1 MEYNKKGIIILASV
15 SIIAA
20 ILGIIST
27 ILIINYKRNTNTTE
41 TSTLSEFRE
50 EDKNDN
56 NIDNNVEE
64 EKEDENNIENEI
76 EQEENKKDTSSQN
89 NNTKP
94 NTTTPTNNENYYI
107 KVNLQANVVTI
118 YKKDEEG
125 KFTVPVKAMV
135 CSTGT
140 ATPTSGVYS
149 TTNKYEWRLLIGN
162 VYGQYA
168 TRIVGSILFHSV
180 PYTKKDP
187 SALEYW
193 EYDKL
198 GTKASAG
205 CIRLTVK
212 DAKWIYDN
220 CKSGTKVEFYSDS
233 NPGPLG
239 KPTAQKISNADENIR
254 IWDPTDPK
262 SNNPWKTYNP
272 NKEENEPIED
282 NKENKTENTK
292 TDEEN
297 TTNNTTTENKPVK
310 DENNNTQIENKTE
323 ENTTNGTQTE
333 NKTEEN
339 ITNET
344 QIENKI
350 EINTTNN
357 TQKENIQ
364 NIVTSEA

>member
-1 MEYNKKGIIILASV
+1 MEYNKKGIIILASITV
-15 SIIAA
+15 SLAII
-20 ILGIIST
+20 GIIST
-27 ILIINYKRNTNTTE
+27 VLLINYQRNIKTMQA
-41 TSTLSEFRE
+41 STLSEFRE
-50 EDKNDN
+50 EDNN
-56 NIDNNVEE
+56 NIDENVEE
-64 EKEDENNIENEI
+64 SKNEENSENNDENEI
-76 EQEENKKDTSSQN
+76 KEEENKNDIQPE
-89 NNTKP
+89 NNTNK
-94 NTTTPTNNENYYI
+94 TNKTNDGNYYI

-125 KFTVPVKAMV
+125 KFTEPVKAMV

-149 TTNKYEWRLLIGN
+149 TTNKYEWRELIGN

-180 PYTKKDP
+180 PYTKKDS

-239 KPTAQKISNADENIR
+239 KPTAQKISNVDENIR

-272 NKEENEPIED
+272 NKEQNEKNEENKED
-282 NKENKTENTK
+282 NKDNNKENTIENSTGNTTQKPTENT
-292 TDEEN
+292 TIEN
-297 TTNNTTTENKPVK
+297 ITNNTVNNTITENKPVK
-310 DENNNTQIENKTE
+310 DENNNTQTENKTE
-323 ENTTNGTQTE
+323 GNTINSTQTE
-333 NKTEEN
+333 NKTE
-339 ITNET
+339 TNTTNTT
-344 QIENKI
+344 QIENK
-350 EINTTNN
+350 E
-357 TQKENIQ
+357 
-364 NIVTSEA
+364 

>member
-1 MEYNKKGIIILASV
+1 MKYNKKGIIVLASITV
-15 SIIAA
+15 SLAII
-20 ILGIIST
+20 GIIST
-27 ILIINYKRNTNTTE
+27 FLLIKHQRNIKTAE

-50 EDKNDN
+50 EDN
-56 NIDNNVEE
+56 NINENVEE
-64 EKEDENNIENEI
+64 PENENNNENNSENEIKEDENKKDI
-76 EQEENKKDTSSQN
+76 QSEENTNKTNQKTSKN
-89 NNTKP
+89 DG
-94 NTTTPTNNENYYI
+94 NYYI

-239 KPTAQKISNADENIR
+239 KPTAQKISNVDESIR

-272 NKEENEPIED
+272 NKEENKPIED
-282 NKENKTENTK
+282 NKENNNENNKENTIENSTGNTTQKPTENT
-292 TDEEN
+292 TIENITNNTVNN
-297 TTNNTTTENKPVK
+297 TTNENKPVK
-310 DENNNTQIENKTE
+310 DENNNTQ
-323 ENTTNGTQTE
+323 TE
-333 NKTEEN
+333 NKTETN
-339 ITNET
+339 IIKI
-344 QIENKI
+344 QMENK
-350 EINTTNN
+350 E
-357 TQKENIQ
+357 
-364 NIVTSEA
+364 